1 MVHRGYWALVAVDM
15 AVILLVVEFVRQA
28 RVSAAMIVVL
38 LAVNAV
44 VMRRVFRPK
53 EGADI
58 SGPWKGSAKIRF
70 WGYAFVGSGAIG
82 VFLLIRVGLDLPY
95 LIGTISSFV
104 IGVGALTLAS
114 KMKT

>member
-53 EGADI
+53 KEPI
-58 SGPWKGSAKIRF
+58 SAVHGRAPLRF
-70 WGYAFVGSGAIG
+70 GSGG
-82 VFLLIRVGLDLPY
+82 MH
-95 LIGTISSFV
+95 S
-104 IGVGALTLAS
+104 
-114 KMKT
+114 